1 MSFLNHF
8 KTLVSF
14 RFSILL
20 GLCMA
25 IWLFSTQTEV
35 KSLSTFLTGIQ
46 VYLIAL
52 LIVLSTRLTYWVV
65 IEKAGMYSIKNTCIS
80 VIVDYF
86 TCILAMLCGCG
97 CLFLLN
103 TFLFL

>member
-1 MSFLNHF
+1 MSKL
-8 KTLVSF
+8 KYLQILVSF

-25 IWLFSTQTEV
+25 LWLFFTQTEI
-35 KSLSTFLTGIQ
+35 KPLDTFLTGYQ

-52 LIVLSTRLTYWVV
+52 LIILGMRLTYWVV
-65 IEKAGMYSIKNTCIS
+65 IEKAGMFSIKNTLLAIL
-80 VIVDYF
+80 VDYF
-86 TCILAMLCGCG
+86 TCVLSMLCGCG
-97 CLFLLN
+97 SLFLLN

>member
-1 MSFLNHF
+1 MAFFQHL

-20 GLCMA
+20 GLVMA
-25 IWLFSTQTEV
+25 LWLFSTQTEV
-35 KSLSTFLTGIQ
+35 KPLATFLTGIQ

-52 LIVLSTRLTYWVV
+52 LIVLGTRLTYWVV
-65 IEKAGMYSIKNTCIS
+65 IEKAGMYSIKNTFLG
-80 VIVDYF
+80 VVVDYC

>member
-1 MSFLNHF
+1 MATFSHL

-20 GLCMA
+20 GLIMA
-25 IWLFSTQTEV
+25 LWLFSTQTEV
-35 KSLSTFLTGIQ
+35 KPLETFLTGVQ

-52 LIVLSTRLTYWVV
+52 LIVLGIRLTYWVV